1 VEGKEEDGTDV
12 HSINTRALGMDPKK
26 VYTISGKDQTGRN
39 CAKTFIYAFLYG
51 AGDEKIAKT
60 VGLRTESR
68 GAGSRSR
75 FLDSASGSKEA
86 A

>member
-1 VEGKEEDGTDV
+1 
-12 HSINTRALGMDPKK
+12 MDPKK

-60 VGLRTESR
+60 VGKSSRNQGSVIKKTFLSRLPALKALREAVETASE
-68 GAGSRSR
+68 
-75 FLDSASGSKEA
+75 ASGA
-86 A
+86 T